1 MKTKPKTTRK
11 EWLTPWHTINSN
23 WGDPQTDEAKEV
35 RCFCDYI
42 GRLHRNGYP
51 VPDWIRRF
59 DLRRGLHPVLSVL
72 SSLALVAVASA
83 ASITWDPNTE
93 PDLAGYRIYWGP
105 ASRSYTNL
113 LTVPAAP
120 GVRITN
126 WVPVVTVGFVAVTAF
141 STNGLESD
149 YSNEITVTNRPAAPK
164 NARQV
169 SKLDGWLL
177 RTNKSNPPT
186 VTPVAL
192 VQTIPG
198 TVISGTVSGPW
209 GTLNRTAT
217 ANTNGVAELVGKAIA
232 LSPSSLVSMTATKA
246 AVPIALADER
256 RVP

>member
-1 MKTKPKTTRK
+1 MKPNLKPSNSLDVIK
-11 EWLTPWHTINSN
+11 ERNAFREHF
-23 WGDPQTDEAKEV
+23 ERMAK
-35 RCFCDYI
+35 C
-42 GRLHRNGYP
+42 GYP
-51 VPDWIRRF
+51 IGHWFHRRY
-59 DLRRGLHPVLSVL
+59 LSRGNHPVLSVL
-72 SSLALVAVASA
+72 SSLALIAVASA

-105 ASRSYTNL
+105 ASRGYTNL

-149 YSNEITVTNRPAAPK
+149 YSNEITVTNRPAAPR

-169 SKLDGWLL
+169 SEFDGWIL
-177 RTNKSNPPT
+177 RPNKSNPPT

-232 LSPSSLVSMTATKA
+232 LSTSSLVSMTATKA
-246 AVPIALADER
+246 TVPIALADER